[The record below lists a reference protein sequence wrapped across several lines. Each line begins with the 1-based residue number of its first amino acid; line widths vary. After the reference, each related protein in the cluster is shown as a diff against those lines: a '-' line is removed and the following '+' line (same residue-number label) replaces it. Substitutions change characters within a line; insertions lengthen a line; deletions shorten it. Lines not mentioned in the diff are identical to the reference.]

1 MLSNVSRQ
9 RHQLQLLR
17 SASANVPE
25 KLRQEW
31 STSGTVNQAALQ
43 HIMDHDNHDMRA
55 RFREYL
61 KRPEFKPKYAITL
74 AEERELALERLQ
86 QVCNADFLSVRD
98 FASNPHR
105 IFAAHELMAMI
116 DPATTTKM
124 TVQFNLFGG
133 TVFRLGTERHHHLLD
148 GIDTLADV
156 GCFGLTEVGFGNNA
170 VEMETTAIYNKED
183 DTLTIHSPSELS
195 HKYWIT
201 NGALHAQ
208 HCVVFAQLQVD
219 GEWHGVHAILCTIR
233 DGVAGPTLPG
243 VTINDMGHR
252 MGLNGVDNALLSFDN
267 VKVPR
272 TNLLNKYSDISP
284 EGVFSSSIKSIR
296 GRFLSVADQ
305 LLSGRICIASMS
317 QGGAK
322 ASLAI
327 AIRYAMTRLTVGPKG
342 KSDFP
347 IMKYQLQANAIA
359 PLLARTIS
367 LGVALDQVKDEWF
380 AIQQEQSTDSARIT
394 EMVTACC
401 VIKPLCSWNLER
413 VASIMRERCGG
424 AGYLSCSRFGTFIG
438 LAHAAMTA
446 EGDNSVLM
454 NKVAKEQLTMF
465 KPTKLSPVDFDLGS
479 RDFLHYVLGANE
491 QLKFI
496 ELGKTMMAAGRQ
508 GLFDAWSLANQD
520 LVQAA
525 AHAYGERIVSDALN
539 KTIDN
544 NADVAVALDLVYRLH
559 AVNTIQNNLPSLM
572 IANVISTENAAQV
585 KAEFNNLSTQVA
597 AISPELIGAFG
608 IPEELLSAPIARDW
622 QEFNQ
627 YDNRGEVQAG
637 VF

>member
-1 MLSNVSRQ
+1 MRIASHVRQ
-9 RHQLQLLR
+9 AAK
-17 SASANVPE
+17 SVPE
-25 KLRQEW
+25 SLRQQW
-31 STSGTVNQAALQ
+31 AASGVKVDKLQ
-43 HIMDHDNHDMRA
+43 HIFDHDNHEMRA
-55 RFREYL
+55 KFREYL
-61 KRPEFKPKYAITL
+61 KQDDFKPKYAISL
-74 AEERELALERLQ
+74 DEERELALTRLQ
-86 QVCNADFLSVRD
+86 KVCNEDFMSVRD
-98 FASNPHR
+98 FADNPHR

-116 DPATTTKM
+116 DPATTVKM

-148 GIDTLADV
+148 GIDSLEDI
-156 GCFGLTEVGFGNNA
+156 GCFGLTELGFGNNA
-170 VEMETTAIYNKED
+170 VEMQTTAVYNKDD
-183 DTLTIHSPSELS
+183 DTITINTPTELA

-219 GEWHGVHAILCTIR
+219 GESHGVHAILCQIR
-233 DGVAGPTLPG
+233 DGVAGQTMPG

-272 TNLLNKYSDISP
+272 TNLLNRYSDIS
-284 EGVFSSSIKSIR
+284 EDGKFSSAIKSIR

-305 LLSGRICIASMS
+305 LLSGRICIAAMS

-327 AIRYAMTRLTVGPKG
+327 AVRYAMTRLTVGPTG
-342 KSDFP
+342 KSTFP

-367 LGVALDQVKDEWF
+367 LGMALDDVKDEWLS
-380 AIQQEQSTDSARIT
+380 IQKEQSQDQKRIMN
-394 EMVTACC
+394 MVTACC

-413 VASIMRERCGG
+413 VASITRERCGG

-454 NKVAKEQLTMF
+454 NKVAKEQLGLF
-465 KPTKLSPVDFDLGS
+465 KPKKIDVPEFNLES
-479 RDFLHYVLGANE
+479 RDYLHSVLE
-491 QLKFI
+491 QHEQNCFI
-496 ELGKTMMAAGRQ
+496 NLGKIMMAAGKGQ
-508 GLFDAWSLANQD
+508 IFETWSLQNQD

-525 AHAYGERIVSDALN
+525 AHSYGERIVSETMNRLIAEN
-539 KTIDN
+539 S
-544 NADVAVALDLVYRLH
+544 DVAESLDLVYRLH
-559 AVNTIQNNLPSLM
+559 VLNTIQNNLSTLTM
-572 IANVISTENAAQV
+572 SGVISLENAKLV
-585 KAEFNNLSTQVA
+585 KSEFNALCAKVA
-597 AISPELIGAFG
+597 DICPELVTSFG
-608 IPEELLSAPIARDW
+608 IPEEILSAPIARDW
-622 QEFNQ
+622 QGFNQ
-627 YDNRGEVQAG
+627 YDNRGEVQPG

>member
-1 MLSNVSRQ
+1 MRVLSCLRQ
-9 RHQLQLLR
+9 SAAVRDTLNRTPAALR
-17 SASANVPE
+17 ENWEASGVKVE
-25 KLRQEW
+25 KLQK
-31 STSGTVNQAALQ
+31 V
-43 HIMDHDNHDMRA
+43 IDHDNHEMRA
-55 RFREYL
+55 KFREFL
-61 KRPEFKPKYAITL
+61 KQDCFKPKYAITL
-74 AEERELALERLQ
+74 AEERDLALERLQ
-86 QVCNADFLSVRD
+86 MVCDNDFLSVRD
-98 FASNPHR
+98 FGTNPHR

-148 GIDTLADV
+148 GIDTLADI
-156 GCFGLTEVGFGNNA
+156 GCFGLTELGFGNNA
-170 VEMETTAIYNKED
+170 VEMETTAIYNKSD
-183 DTLTIHSPSELS
+183 DTLTINTPSELA

-208 HCVVFAQLQVD
+208 HCVVFAQLYVD
-219 GEWHGVHAILCTIR
+219 GVNNGVHAILVPIR
-233 DGVAGPTLPG
+233 DGVAGPMMPG
-243 VTINDMGHR
+243 VTVNDMGHR
-252 MGLNGVDNALLSFDN
+252 MGLNGVDNALLSFEN

-272 TNLLNKYSDISP
+272 TNLLNKFSDIDES
-284 EGVFSSSIKSIR
+284 GKFSSGIKSIR

-305 LLSGRICIASMS
+305 LLSGRICIAAMS

-327 AIRYAMTRLTVGPKG
+327 AVRYAITRLTVGPAG

-347 IMKYQLQANAIA
+347 IMKYQLQQRALA

-367 LGVALDQVKDEWF
+367 LGVSLDRVKDEWF
-380 AIQQEQSTDSARIT
+380 RINRDNVTDKSTVANLL
-394 EMVTACC
+394 TACC
-401 VIKPLCSWNLER
+401 VMKPLCSWNLER
-413 VASIMRERCGG
+413 TASITRERCGG

-454 NKVAKEQLTMF
+454 NKVAKEQLGMF
-465 KPTKLSPVDFDLGS
+465 KPEKVAIPDFDLTS
-479 RDFLHYVLGANE
+479 NEYLHALLEANE
-491 QLKFI
+491 QRCFI
-496 ELGKTMMAAGRQ
+496 ALGTTMMKAGK
-508 GLFDAWSLANQD
+508 GAIFETWSLQNQD

-525 AHAYGERIVSDALN
+525 AHSYGEKITSAAMLDSIADN
-539 KTIDN
+539 KDC
-544 NADVAVALDLVYRLH
+544 ADTLSLVYRLH
-559 AVNTIQNNLPSLM
+559 CVNTIQNNLSDL
-572 IANVISTENAAQV
+572 IISGLLSAEQG
-585 KAEFNNLSTQVA
+585 KAVRDEFNSLCDAVSGIA
-597 AISPELIGAFG
+597 PELVESFG

-627 YDNRGEVQAG
+627 IDNRGEVQPG

>member
-1 MLSNVSRQ
+1 MRIVSHVRQ
-9 RHQLQLLR
+9 AAK
-17 SASANVPE
+17 SVPE
-25 KLRQEW
+25 SLRQQW
-31 STSGTVNQAALQ
+31 AASGVNVEKLQ
-43 HIMDHDNHDMRA
+43 HIIDHDNHEMRA
-55 RFREYL
+55 NFREYL
-61 KRPEFKPKYAITL
+61 KQDDFKPKYAISL
-74 AEERELALERLQ
+74 DEERELALTRLQ
-86 QVCNADFLSVRD
+86 KVCNEDFMSVRD
-98 FASNPHR
+98 FADNPHR

-148 GIDTLADV
+148 GIDSLADI
-156 GCFGLTEVGFGNNA
+156 GCFGLTELGFGNNA
-170 VEMETTAIYNKED
+170 VEMQTTAVYNKED
-183 DTLTIHSPSELS
+183 DTITINTPTELA

-219 GEWHGVHAILCTIR
+219 GEWHGVHAILCQIR
-233 DGVAGPTLPG
+233 DGVAGQTMPG

-272 TNLLNKYSDISP
+272 TNLLNKYSDIS
-284 EGVFSSSIKSIR
+284 EDGKFSSAIKSIR

-327 AIRYAMTRLTVGPKG
+327 AVRYAMTRLTVGPTG
-342 KSDFP
+342 KSTFP

-367 LGVALDQVKDEWF
+367 LGIALDDVKDEWLS
-380 AIQQEQSTDSARIT
+380 IQKEQSQDQKRIMN
-394 EMVTACC
+394 MVTACC

-413 VASIMRERCGG
+413 VASITRERCGG

-454 NKVAKEQLTMF
+454 NKVAKEQLGLF
-465 KPTKLSPVDFDLGS
+465 KPKKIDVPEFNLES
-479 RDFLHYVLGANE
+479 RDYLHSVLAQHE
-491 QLKFI
+491 QNSFI
-496 ELGKTMMAAGRQ
+496 NLGKTMMAAGKGQ
-508 GLFDAWSLANQD
+508 IFETWSLQNQD

-525 AHAYGERIVSDALN
+525 AHSYGERIVSETMNRLISEN
-539 KTIDN
+539 S
-544 NADVAVALDLVYRLH
+544 DVAESLDLVYRLH
-559 AVNTIQNNLPSLM
+559 ALNTIQNNLSTLTM
-572 IANVISTENAAQV
+572 SGVISLDNA
-585 KAEFNNLSTQVA
+585 KLIKSEFNALCTKVA
-597 AISPELIGAFG
+597 DICPELVTSFG

-622 QEFNQ
+622 QGFNQ
-627 YDNRGEVQAG
+627 YDNRGEVQPG

>member
-1 MLSNVSRQ
+1 MRIVSHVRQ
-9 RHQLQLLR
+9 AAK
-17 SASANVPE
+17 SVPE
-25 KLRQEW
+25 SLRQQW
-31 STSGTVNQAALQ
+31 AATGVNVDKLQ
-43 HIMDHDNHDMRA
+43 HIMDHDNHEMRA
-55 RFREYL
+55 NFREYL
-61 KRPEFKPKYAITL
+61 KQDDFKPKYAIPL
-74 AEERELALERLQ
+74 DEERELALTRLQ
-86 QVCNADFLSVRD
+86 KVCDEDFMSVRD
-98 FASNPHR
+98 FADNPHR
-105 IFAAHELMAMI
+105 IFAAHELMTWI
-116 DPATTTKM
+116 DPATTVKM

-148 GIDTLADV
+148 GIDSLEDI
-156 GCFGLTEVGFGNNA
+156 GCFGLTELGFGNNA
-170 VEMETTAIYNKED
+170 VEMQTTAVYNKDD
-183 DTLTIHSPSELS
+183 DTITINTPTELA

-219 GEWHGVHAILCTIR
+219 GEWHGVHAILCQIR
-233 DGVAGPTLPG
+233 DGVAGQTMPG

-272 TNLLNKYSDISP
+272 TNLLNKYSDIS
-284 EGVFSSSIKSIR
+284 EDGKFSSAIKSIR

-327 AIRYAMTRLTVGPKG
+327 AIRYAMTRLTVGPTG
-342 KSDFP
+342 KSTFP

-367 LGVALDQVKDEWF
+367 LGMALDDVKDEWLS
-380 AIQQEQSTDSARIT
+380 IQKEQSQDQKRIMN
-394 EMVTACC
+394 MVTACC

-413 VASIMRERCGG
+413 VASITRERCGG

-454 NKVAKEQLTMF
+454 NKVAKEQLGLF
-465 KPTKLSPVDFDLGS
+465 KPKKIEVPEFNLES
-479 RDFLHYVLGANE
+479 RDYLHSVLAQHE
-491 QLKFI
+491 QNSFI
-496 ELGKTMMAAGRQ
+496 SLGKTMMAAGKGQ
-508 GLFDAWSLANQD
+508 IFETWSLQNQD

-525 AHAYGERIVSDALN
+525 AHSYGN
-539 KTIDN
+539 
-544 NADVAVALDLVYRLH
+544 
-559 AVNTIQNNLPSLM
+559 
-572 IANVISTENAAQV
+572 
-585 KAEFNNLSTQVA
+585 
-597 AISPELIGAFG
+597 ELF
-608 IPEELLSAPIARDW
+608 LK
-622 QEFNQ
+622 Q
-627 YDNRGEVQAG
+627 
-637 VF
+637 

>member
-1 MLSNVSRQ
+1 MRIVSHVRQ
-9 RHQLQLLR
+9 AAK
-17 SASANVPE
+17 SVPE
-25 KLRQEW
+25 SLRQQW
-31 STSGTVNQAALQ
+31 AASGVNVEKLQ
-43 HIMDHDNHDMRA
+43 HIIDHDNHEMRA
-55 RFREYL
+55 NFREYL
-61 KRPEFKPKYAITL
+61 KQDDFKPKYAISL
-74 AEERELALERLQ
+74 DEERELALTRLQ
-86 QVCNADFLSVRD
+86 KVCNEDFMSVRD
-98 FASNPHR
+98 FADNPHR

-148 GIDTLADV
+148 GIDSLADI
-156 GCFGLTEVGFGNNA
+156 GCFGLTELGFGNNA
-170 VEMETTAIYNKED
+170 VEMQTTAVYNKED
-183 DTLTIHSPSELS
+183 DTITINTPTELA

-219 GEWHGVHAILCTIR
+219 GVWHGVHAILCQIR
-233 DGVAGPTLPG
+233 DGVAGQTMPG

-272 TNLLNKYSDISP
+272 TNLLNKYSDIS
-284 EGVFSSSIKSIR
+284 EDGKFSSAIKSIR

-327 AIRYAMTRLTVGPKG
+327 AVRYAMTRLTVGPTG
-342 KSDFP
+342 KSTFP

-367 LGVALDQVKDEWF
+367 LGIALDDVKDEWLS
-380 AIQQEQSTDSARIT
+380 IQKEQSQDQKRIMN
-394 EMVTACC
+394 MVTACC

-413 VASIMRERCGG
+413 VASITRERCGG

-454 NKVAKEQLTMF
+454 NKVAKEQLGLF
-465 KPTKLSPVDFDLGS
+465 KPKKIDVPEFNLES
-479 RDFLHYVLGANE
+479 RDYLHSVLAQHE
-491 QLKFI
+491 QNSFI
-496 ELGKTMMAAGRQ
+496 NLGKTMMAAGKGQ
-508 GLFDAWSLANQD
+508 IFETWSLQNQD

-525 AHAYGERIVSDALN
+525 AHSYGERIVSETMNRLISEN
-539 KTIDN
+539 S
-544 NADVAVALDLVYRLH
+544 DVAESLDLVYRLH
-559 AVNTIQNNLPSLM
+559 ALNTIQNNLSTLTM
-572 IANVISTENAAQV
+572 SGVISLDNA
-585 KAEFNNLSTQVA
+585 KLIKSEFNALCTKVA
-597 AISPELIGAFG
+597 DICPELVTSFG

-622 QEFNQ
+622 QGFNQ
-627 YDNRGEVQAG
+627 YDNRGEVQPG